1 MAADLH
7 NAIRLVRG
15 IDHGETIIDGVRHW
29 LLTIDIFAGG
39 TRVHENPP
47 MLVVGYG
54 NNDCVN
60 IFAIENFFVVARRRD
75 AWILNR
81 FLGGEVSRIVKI
93 ANGNALNSGH
103 SR

>member
-1 MAADLH
+1 
-7 NAIRLVRG
+7 
-15 IDHGETIIDGVRHW
+15 
-29 LLTIDIFAGG
+29 
-39 TRVHENPP
+39 

-93 ANGNALNSGH
+93 ANGNALDARHPGGSAQQFASADAGADGSKTDGIAGGNRAG
-103 SR
+103 